1 MAIGS
6 IALSP
11 APAVPA
17 SEALNYAVPSLVAL
31 TLLVCGAV
39 ASLPLVVTKT
49 VPKSQPP
56 LAASPLSTHHWIVEA
71 PGDRWFVDG
80 DPISRSDLANRLR
93 QDGEQGLQHFLPSA
107 SLSMGEVK
115 RSLQWLR
122 SLSPNPVLLAL
133 PEGGPSR

>member
-11 APAVPA
+11 APAGPA
-17 SEALNYAVPSLVAL
+17 KETLNYAVPSLVAL

-39 ASLPLVVTKT
+39 ASLPLLVTRT

-56 LAASPLSTHHWIVEA
+56 LAASPLGNPHWIVEA

-80 DPISRSDLANRLR
+80 DPISRLDLANRLR
-93 QDGEQGLQHFLPSA
+93 LDGEQRLQHFLPSA

-122 SLSPNPVLLAL
+122 SLSPNPVLLNL
-133 PEGGPSR
+133 PEGGPS

>member
-1 MAIGS
+1 
-6 IALSP
+6 
-11 APAVPA
+11 
-17 SEALNYAVPSLVAL
+17 LNYAVPSLVAL

-39 ASLPLVVTKT
+39 ASLPLVVTRT
-49 VPKSQPP
+49 LPKSQPP
-56 LAASPLSTHHWIVEA
+56 LAASPLSSHHWIVEA

-80 DPISRSDLANRLR
+80 DPISRADLANRLR
-93 QDGEQGLQHFLPSA
+93 LDGEQGLQHFLPSA

>member
-1 MAIGS
+1 MS
-6 IALSP
+6 
-11 APAVPA
+11 
-17 SEALNYAVPSLVAL
+17 YAVPSLVAL

-39 ASLPLVVTKT
+39 ASLPLVVTRT

-56 LAASPLSTHHWIVEA
+56 LTAEPLGNPHWIVEA

-80 DPISRSDLANRLR
+80 APISRLDLANRLR
-93 QDGEQGLQHFLPSA
+93 LDADQGLQHFLPSA

-122 SLSPNPVLLAL
+122 SLSPHPVLLDL
-133 PEGGPSR
+133 PERSPS

>member
-1 MAIGS
+1 M
-6 IALSP
+6 
-11 APAVPA
+11 
-17 SEALNYAVPSLVAL
+17 NYAVPSLVAL

-39 ASLPLVVTKT
+39 ASLPLLVTRT

-56 LAASPLSTHHWIVEA
+56 LAASPLVTHHWIVEA

-80 DPISRSDLANRLR
+80 DPISRLDLANRLR
-93 QDGEQGLQHFLPSA
+93 LDGEQRLQHFLPSA

-122 SLSPNPVLLAL
+122 SLSPNPVLLNL
-133 PEGGPSR
+133 PEGGPS

>member
-1 MAIGS
+1 MTY
-6 IALSP
+6 ALP
-11 APAVPA
+11 A
-17 SEALNYAVPSLVAL
+17 LVAL

-39 ASLPLVVTKT
+39 ASLPLLVTRT

-56 LAASPLSTHHWIVEA
+56 LAAEPLGSPHWIVEA

-80 DPISRSDLANRLR
+80 SPISRLDLANRLR
-93 QDGEQGLQHFLPSA
+93 LDGEQGLQHFLPSA

-122 SLSPNPVLLAL
+122 SISRHPVLLDL